1 MQKISLTAIANIL
14 SIGINALLIILKL
27 VIGFIFGSISLI
39 ADGFD
44 SVLDVISASIAG
56 IGEKISRKPP
66 DHSHPFGHQKFQL
79 ISSLIIAFTLF
90 VSSYF
95 IAQESINRLIEGI
108 PYELEIWILVAA
120 IISFFTKLGISLGLM
135 NIGKKI
141 KSTVFMANA
150 KNYRTDAISSLF
162 VIIAYLGGRFNVWW
176 LDPACAFVIVIF
188 ILFTGYEILKMS
200 IPDLLDKGPS
210 QDIVDELKSTA
221 LSYSEIKEVH
231 IIRLRTIL
239 GQYTGDFH
247 ILVNPALSI
256 KEAHDI
262 SEKVKEKLE
271 LGGHFKDLVIHIEP
285 YTPEEILEG

>member
-1 MQKISLTAIANIL
+1 
-14 SIGINALLIILKL
+14 
-27 VIGFIFGSISLI
+27 
-39 ADGFD
+39 
-44 SVLDVISASIAG
+44 
-56 IGEKISRKPP
+56 
-66 DHSHPFGHQKFQL
+66 
-79 ISSLIIAFTLF
+79 
-90 VSSYF
+90 
-95 IAQESINRLIEGI
+95 
-108 PYELEIWILVAA
+108 
-120 IISFFTKLGISLGLM
+120 
-135 NIGKKI
+135 
-141 KSTVFMANA
+141 
-150 KNYRTDAISSLF
+150 
-162 VIIAYLGGRFNVWW
+162 
-176 LDPACAFVIVIF
+176 
-188 ILFTGYEILKMS
+188 MS